1 MPEFC
6 DVALP
11 VPLDMAFTYR
21 VPANAAPV
29 VGGRV
34 LVPFRQQ
41 RMSGIVVELHDRK
54 PSVATKDILSVLDP
68 TPVLDEQLLSLGRWI
83 ADYYLAPIGEV
94 FRTMLPLS
102 AEFKRSIGYRITQDG
117 QMALHLAGM
126 SGSSARSRRTP
137 EEQAAEF
144 RVLDYLTA
152 AASEDEENRVPHFS
166 RSLREVGPFAAE
178 NGLTEAGNETT
189 GKGPASAVPF
199 AASDDAALAAEGRA
213 LIREETL
220 RSATHVSRT
229 ILNGMVRKKW
239 IVRQDVSSPQD
250 ATRTIKVALLKS
262 ADGKL
267 NENQR
272 LLVDTL
278 AASGGRVPVETLQS
292 LEVPRTTL
300 GTLIRRGLVEVVE
313 APAEFNVSRSNPR
326 PSPFTFEFN
335 AAQQAA
341 LSRMRDSVEARKFS
355 GMLLHGVTGSG
366 KTAVYLAGMRAVL
379 DAGRSAILL
388 VPEIGLTPAVAA
400 DLHQIF
406 GDEVAVLHS
415 ALSDRERAEQWHR
428 IKRGQ
433 ARMVV
438 GTRSAVFAP
447 VADLALVIV
456 DEEHDSSYKQEEAPR
471 YHARDVA
478 VMRAKMSGA
487 VVVLGSATPSLESYF
502 NAKKN
507 KYALIELPDRVEQRP
522 LPEVEIVDMRQEF
535 QETGHEQ
542 VISRKLA
549 AEIKDRLERNE
560 QVMVLLNRRGYSP
573 VVLCRTCGKKLECAN
588 CAIALTHHKRE
599 HKMICHYCGY
609 LAPVPK
615 ACMHCGSE
623 YVYFLGTGSEKLE
636 ELLHGMFPQAR
647 IARLDRDTV
656 RGQEDFERA
665 LNALNEGE
673 LDLLVGTQMIAKG
686 HDIHGVTLVG
696 VVGADA
702 ALGLPDFRAA
712 ERTFQLL
719 TQVAGR
725 AGRGHTPGKV
735 ILQTF
740 FQDHYAVQYAAQH
753 DFVGFYEKELR
764 FRSWMH
770 YPPYSALANVL
781 VRSDQLGDALRWSGL
796 LGKWFDATRHEGV
809 RVLGPATAPIMRLKR
824 DYRYHFILKSDSRQ
838 KLNATLRA
846 MLAYAS
852 NEKIPRTQVIVD
864 VDALWLM

>member
-11 VPLDMAFTYR
+11 VPLDMVFTYR
-21 VPANAAPV
+21 VPDDATPV

-34 LVPFRQQ
+34 LVSFRQQ
-41 RMSGIVVELHDRK
+41 RLTGIVVELHDRR
-54 PSVATKDILSVLDP
+54 PSVKIKPVLEVLDVA
-68 TPVLDEQLLSLGRWI
+68 PVLDQQLLSLGRWI
-83 ADYYLAPIGEV
+83 ADYYLAPLGEV
-94 FRTMLPLS
+94 FRTMLPLN
-102 AEFKRSIGYRITQDG
+102 AEFKRAVAYRITAEG
-117 QMALHLAGM
+117 QMALHLAGA

-144 RVLDYLTA
+144 RVLDYLA
-152 AASEDEENRVPHFS
+152 AQE
-166 RSLREVGPFAAE
+166 
-178 NGLTEAGNETT
+178 
-189 GKGPASAVPF
+189 SAPGESIQV
-199 AASDDAALAAEGRA
+199 
-213 LIREETL
+213 REESL
-220 RSATHVSRT
+220 RSATRVSKL
-229 ILNGMVRKKW
+229 ILSGMARKRWLVRE
-239 IVRQDVSSPQD
+239 DVSAARD
-250 ATRTIKVALLKS
+250 ATRTVKIALLKS

-267 NENQR
+267 NDNQR
-272 LLVDTL
+272 RLVETL

-292 LEVPRTTL
+292 LDIPRTTL
-300 GTLIRRGLVEVVE
+300 ATLVRRGLIEIVEE
-313 APAEFNVSRSNPR
+313 AATFAVSNSKPR
-326 PSPFTFEFN
+326 PSRLEFDFN
-335 AAQQAA
+335 TAQKAA
-341 LSRMRDSVEARKFS
+341 LTRLRETIEAKKFS
-355 GMLLHGVTGSG
+355 GILLHGVTGSG

-406 GDEVAVLHS
+406 GDEVAILHS
-415 ALSDRERAEQWHR
+415 ALSDKERAQQWHR
-428 IKRGQ
+428 IKSGE

-447 VADLALVIV
+447 VADLALIIV
-456 DEEHDSSYKQEEAPR
+456 DEEHDSSYKQEETPR
-471 YHARDVA
+471 YHARDIA
-478 VMRAKMSGA
+478 VVLAKMANA
-487 VVVLGSATPSLESYF
+487 VVVMGSATPSLESYF
-502 NAKKN
+502 NARKN
-507 KYALIELPDRVEQRP
+507 KYALVELPDRVEQRP
-522 LPEVEIVDMRQEF
+522 LPEVEIIDMRQEF

-549 AEIKDRLERNE
+549 AEIKERLDRKE

-573 VVLCRTCGKKLECAN
+573 VVLCRTCGKTLECQN

-609 LAPVPK
+609 TAPVPK
-615 ACMHCGSE
+615 ACVHCGSE

-656 RGQEDFERA
+656 RGHEDFERT

-673 LDLLVGTQMIAKG
+673 LDVLVGTQMIAKG

-696 VVGADA
+696 VVGADS
-702 ALGLPDFRAA
+702 ALGMPDFRAA

-725 AGRGHTPGKV
+725 AGRGQAPGKV
-735 ILQTF
+735 VLQTY
-740 FQDHYAVQYAAQH
+740 FQDHYAVQYAARH
-753 DFVGFYEKELR
+753 DFAGFYDKELR

-781 VRSDQLGDALRWSGL
+781 IRSNKLDEALQWSGT
-796 LGKWFDATRHEGV
+796 LGKWFEQTRHEGV

-824 DYRYHFILKSDSRQ
+824 DYRYHFVLKSPSRE

-846 MLAYAS
+846 MLAYATAH
-852 NEKIPRTQVIVD
+852 KIPRTQVIVD